1 MERDTRKLAEM
12 GLFEDRIDDPWEG
25 SIIKVQIDIVN
36 YQSISRLG
44 IEN

>member
-12 GLFEDRIDDPWEG
+12 GLIEDRIDDPWEG
-25 SIIKVQIDIVN
+25 SIIKVQIDTVN
-36 YQSISRLG
+36 SQSISRLG